1 MAAIWNSPWDV
12 NNEWYN
18 KMMASGQYWNDFDL
32 ANASQDQWFADEV
45 FAAKNDYANATTD
58 EARALANARAEAAR
72 QKYNYSSGTAGA
84 EYNPF
89 SNPEPASAAPSAK
102 TSLPTPTAGTS
113 SVWGDE
119 MTGNY
124 GTVKDTPSFSY
135 SAFDEPEPFEYTEE
149 FQAPG
154 KFEYEDFKAPDPFTY
169 EQFQAPEAFTYE
181 KYVDDTP
188 DWQHSDA
195 YNNALNNVLNYGDF
209 AYDYTTDPLYGVYKK
224 EYTREGQR
232 AQADALAQAAALTGG
247 IPSSYA
253 TMAGQQANNYY
264 ASKIA
269 DKIPELRNQA
279 YNEYQGAYNMLRD
292 KYNTAAQGDQFDY
305 GVYSDK
311 KNQNYQQYLDDLNMR
326 YGIYSDDYNRAYQR
340 YADDLAQRYGMYRD
354 NYNDAYQRWGDKVNL
369 DYGMYRDQYNDAWDQ
384 YRDARDFAYGKY
396 SDDYDRAYN
405 RWADEVN
412 MNRDIYDTDYSRLM
426 DIYGMSE
433 DNYTRARN
441 EELDAEAKEDAK
453 QLEYAKLLADLGDYS
468 AADEYYGSGTKL
480 SDAYAALLAEQTKGS
495 GGGGYVPPPD
505 DGGGDG
511 DEYPVNMGDVE
522 ALGQGPISAD
532 KALEYAETH
541 GYDIYLENG
550 VWRITKPEVN
560 TSFSDYFTGRF
571 PGLGTTFNGSLSR
584 FQ

>member
-58 EARALANARAEAAR
+58 EARALANARAESAR
-72 QKYNYSSGTAGA
+72 QKYNYTSGKAGA
-84 EYNPF
+84 EYNPWT
-89 SNPEPASAAPSAK
+89 NPEPAQDPTP
-102 TSLPTPTAGTS
+102 TSSVPAPTAGTS
-113 SVWGDE
+113 PDWGTE
-119 MTGNY
+119 MAGNY
-124 GTVKDTPSFSY
+124 GKIKDTPSFSY
-135 SAFDEPEPFEYTEE
+135 SAFDEPEPFEYTEK

-195 YNNALNNVLNYGDF
+195 YNKAMGDVLNYGDF

-311 KNQNYQQYLDDLNMR
+311 KNQKYQQYLDDLQMR

-369 DYGMYRDQYNDAWDQ
+369 DYGIYRDNYNDAWDQ
-384 YRDARDFAYGKY
+384 YRDARDFAYGQY

-405 RWADEVN
+405 RWRDRANLDF
-412 MNRDIYDTDYSRLM
+412 DIYNTDYGHAQ
-426 DIYGMSE
+426 DVYGMSE
-433 DNYTRARN
+433 DNYNRARD
-441 EELDAEAKEDAK
+441 EELD
-453 QLEYAKLLADLGDYS
+453 YAKILADLGDYS
-468 AADEYYGSGTKL
+468 ALDAFYGSGTKL
-480 SDAYAALLAEQTKGS
+480 SDASKASLAPT
-495 GGGGYVPPPD
+495 GGYRGTLPAPD
-505 DGGGDG
+505 EEPDEEPTEHIRHSDGEVISEDG
-511 DEYPVNMGDVE
+511 TKFVMPEQLSEE
-522 ALGQGPISAD
+522 ANDLLKNAQMAGWFQ
-532 KALEYAETH
+532 
-541 GYDIYLENG
+541 NG
-550 VWRITKPEVN
+550 VFSSSGKKQLSDAYTRGIVTEEELN
-560 TSFSDYFTGRF
+560 TILDL
-571 PGLGTTFNGSLSR
+571 LGVPRES
-584 FQ
+584 